1 MVCWYDMSDIVDS
14 TGEIFRIGDPF
25 STVFLNAKFLSA
37 GHH

>member
-1 MVCWYDMSDIVDS
+1 MSDMVDS

-25 STVFLNAKFLSA
+25 STVFLNAKFLSV